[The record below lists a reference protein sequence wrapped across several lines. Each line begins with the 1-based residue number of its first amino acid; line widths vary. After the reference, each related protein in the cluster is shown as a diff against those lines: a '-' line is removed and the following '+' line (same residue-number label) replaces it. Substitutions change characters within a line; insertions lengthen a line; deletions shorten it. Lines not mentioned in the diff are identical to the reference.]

1 MQIYDGNK
9 HQRELLIST
18 ICTADTVLTMLEEVA
33 EEGWVTTK
41 RIKVSVK
48 VDKSKKTPEGTLANQ
63 VRAVAPPIRGNPSQ
77 IKLSHP
83 SLASTSIDHDNQVD
97 RKIATKNSHST
108 HKIAGGSGARAVR
121 DAC

>member
-63 VRAVAPPIRGNPSQ
+63 VRAFASANSRQSLHRSNSRIHHWHQNRSIMIIMSTESNGN
-77 IKLSHP
+77 K
-83 SLASTSIDHDNQVD
+83 
-97 RKIATKNSHST
+97 
-108 HKIAGGSGARAVR
+108 
-121 DAC
+121 

>member
-18 ICTADTVLTMLEEVA
+18 VCTADTVLTMLEEVA

-63 VRAVAPPIRGNPSQ
+63 VRAFASVHSQ
-77 IKLSHP
+77 QSFAAQIIASIIGIKIDR
-83 SLASTSIDHDNQVD
+83 SLDNQVD
-97 RKIATKNSHST
+97 RKMATKNSHST
-108 HKIAGGSGARAVR
+108 HKIAGGSGA
-121 DAC
+121 

>member
-18 ICTADTVLTMLEEVA
+18 VCTADTVLTMLEEVA

-63 VRAVAPPIRGNPSQ
+63 VRAFAPPIRGNPFIDQ
-77 IKLSHP
+77 II
-83 SLASTSIDHDNQVD
+83 ASIIGIKID
-97 RKIATKNSHST
+97 RS
-108 HKIAGGSGARAVR
+108 
-121 DAC
+121 

>member
-18 ICTADTVLTMLEEVA
+18 VCTADTVLTMLEEVA

-63 VRAVAPPIRGNPSQ
+63 VRAFASVNSQHPSQ

-83 SLASTSIDHDNQVD
+83 SLTPKSIDHDNQVD
-97 RKIATKNSHST
+97 SEIKWQQRNRTALI
-108 HKIAGGSGARAVR
+108 KIAGGSGA
-121 DAC
+121 